1 MTQVEY
7 LLLGNI
13 LLATVVAFFGL
24 ALPGYYL
31 VRRFW
36 PESDWNLGGSVGTSA
51 IQPLD
56 LVIAGGFATMFVL
69 NWKSIPE
76 SVAKADL
83 HSLTAGKVLIQA
95 VFNLALAA
103 MIPLVMFWRVNVN
116 EFFGL
121 RWDGWRH
128 LFWIVPSFV
137 IGVFL
142 VTFVMMQAGWNEWVD
157 AHYGG
162 TGQEAVTMIQE
173 TGNRRLLA
181 AMAFSAVLVAPVAEE
196 IIFRGY
202 LYPVVKR
209 FSERWFAALFT
220 GMLFGVV
227 HFNLM
232 SFPALVVMGV
242 VLVVLYEI
250 TGSLWVTIACH
261 AAYNGTTIGLLL
273 LARFNDIPL
282 PK

>member
-69 NWKSIPE
+69 SWKMIPDA
-76 SVAKADL
+76 VATADL
-83 HSLTAGKVLIQA
+83 NPITTVKVLSSA
-95 VFNLALAA
+95 ATYVMLAA
-103 MIPLVMFWRVNVN
+103 LVPLVMFWRVNLN

-121 RWDGWRH
+121 RWEGWRN
-128 LFWIVPSFV
+128 LFWIVPLFV
-137 IGVFL
+137 IGVFVL
-142 VTFVMMQAGWNEWVD
+142 NILMMQAGWMEWVTV
-157 AHYGG
+157 HFGG
-162 TGQEAVTMIQE
+162 KNQEAVTLIQE

-209 FSERWFAALFT
+209 YSERWFAALFT
-220 GMLFGVV
+220 GILFGVV

-250 TGSLWVTIACH
+250 TGSLWVPIACH
-261 AAYNGTTIGLLL
+261 AAYNGATVGFMF
-273 LARFNDIPL
+273 LAKFSEIPL